1 MPSWGFRDYTDMKFY
16 SIDYLQ
22 MQSNI
27 NDYLKYAIVFS
38 TLFILIVVFS
48 LYMRHRLQT
57 KYRDLTIIA
66 FLFLLFV
73 SGVQYAD
80 YTDSQ
85 NVHSQSSQMVN
96 FVRLLSQ
103 KQKVDVNS
111 IFSSSVQLAD
121 GIIVKI
127 NNRYYRV
134 NLSPDQKTYNLVE
147 VSLVNPEIEIMKN

>member
-1 MPSWGFRDYTDMKFY
+1 MRFYT
-16 SIDYLQ
+16 IDYLQ
-22 MQSNI
+22 TQSNI
-27 NDYLKYAIVFS
+27 NDFLKYIVIFS
-38 TLFILIVVFS
+38 SLFILIIVFS

-66 FLFLLFV
+66 FLFLLFI

-85 NVHSQSSQMVN
+85 NIHSQSSQMVN

-103 KQKVDVNS
+103 EKKVDVNS
-111 IFSSSVQLAD
+111 IFSSSVQLSD

-127 NNRYYRV
+127 NALYYRV
-134 NLSPDQKTYNLVE
+134 NLSPDQKTYNLIE
-147 VSLVNPEIEIMKN
+147 VSLVNPQIEIIKK

>member
-1 MPSWGFRDYTDMKFY
+1 MKFY
-16 SIDYLQ
+16 GINYLQ

-27 NDYLKYAIVFS
+27 NDYLKYIIIFS

-66 FLFLLFV
+66 FLFLLFI

-96 FVRLLSQ
+96 FVRLLS
-103 KQKVDVNS
+103 KEKDVNVNS
-111 IFSSSVQLAD
+111 IFPSSVQLSD
-121 GIIVKI
+121 GVIVKI
-127 NNRYYRV
+127 NDSYYRI
-134 NLSPDQKTYNLVE
+134 NLSVDQKTYRLVE
-147 VSLVNPEIEIMKN
+147 VSLINPEIEIIRN

>member
-1 MPSWGFRDYTDMKFY
+1 MKFY

-66 FLFLLFV
+66 FLFLLFI

-85 NVHSQSSQMVN
+85 NIHSQSSQMVN

-127 NNRYYRV
+127 NNRYYRA

>member
-1 MPSWGFRDYTDMKFY
+1 MRFY
-16 SIDYLQ
+16 GIDYLQ

-27 NDYLKYAIVFS
+27 NDYLKYIIIFS

-66 FLFLLFV
+66 FLFLLFI

-85 NVHSQSSQMVN
+85 NIHSRSSQMVN
-96 FVRLLSQ
+96 FIRLLSQ
-103 KQKVDVNS
+103 EKKWVLILYSPVQYNFRMALSLKLM
-111 IFSSSVQLAD
+111 IF
-121 GIIVKI
+121 IIV
-127 NNRYYRV
+127 
-134 NLSPDQKTYNLVE
+134 ST
-147 VSLVNPEIEIMKN
+147 

>member
-1 MPSWGFRDYTDMKFY
+1 MKFY
-16 SIDYLQ
+16 GIDYLQ

-27 NDYLKYAIVFS
+27 NDYLKYIVIFS
-38 TLFILIVVFS
+38 ALFILIVVFS

-66 FLFLLFV
+66 FLFLLFI

-85 NVHSQSSQMVN
+85 NIHSQSSQMVN
-96 FVRLLSQ
+96 FIRLLSQ
-103 KQKVDVNS
+103 KKGVNVNS
-111 IFSSSVQLAD
+111 IFSSSIQLSD

-127 NNRYYRV
+127 NDFYYRV
-134 NLSPDQKTYNLVE
+134 NLSLDQKTYSLVE
-147 VSLVNPEIEIMKN
+147 VSLITPDIEIVKN

>member
-1 MPSWGFRDYTDMKFY
+1 MKFY
-16 SIDYLQ
+16 GINYLQ

-27 NDYLKYAIVFS
+27 NDYLKYIIIFS

-66 FLFLLFV
+66 FLFLLFI

-96 FVRLLSQ
+96 FVRLLS
-103 KQKVDVNS
+103 KEKDVSVNS
-111 IFSSSVQLAD
+111 IFPSSVQLSD
-121 GIIVKI
+121 GVIVKI
-127 NNRYYRV
+127 NDSYYRI
-134 NLSPDQKTYNLVE
+134 NLSVDQKTYRLVE
-147 VSLVNPEIEIMKN
+147 VSLINPEMEIIRN